1 MMVVQLKMRS
11 LVVITDHW
19 SASIKHSF
27 CFLNIVRKF
36 FGRYVFETLK
46 AFPLTGDYP
55 NQIPKQGPI
64 ELEFPKQLW
73 CCLFVFLYFCIF
85 VFLYFCIF
93 FLTPVYNRFLSS
105 TLFCDRTFSIQ
116 LCQFNFHFWHFDRL
130 FVPQIGLS
138 WNPFCTI
145 EKIYESLISN
155 NFIEF
160 PHLHNFINLL
170 SCKHNFKCD
179 DVFAWLACR
188 NSLLWR
194 KILKQ
199 ASSQRNL
206 LNELLLQPK
215 LNAHQGR
222 NDKERCNGGISK
234 DFFPV
239 SIFSFLSQVHSLVV
253 DGIKA
258 FIK

>member
-1 MMVVQLKMRS
+1 MVVESKMRS

-27 CFLNIVRKF
+27 CFLNIVRIIF

-55 NQIPKQGPI
+55 NQIPKQGSI

-73 CCLFVFLYFCIF
+73 CCLFVYLYFCIF
-85 VFLYFCIF
+85 VFLYFCISV

-130 FVPQIGLS
+130 FVRQIGLS

-155 NFIEF
+155 NYRISSFTQFYQFVPANIT
-160 PHLHNFINLL
+160 LITLL
-170 SCKHNFKCD
+170 
-179 DVFAWLACR
+179 
-188 NSLLWR
+188 
-194 KILKQ
+194 
-199 ASSQRNL
+199 
-206 LNELLLQPK
+206 
-215 LNAHQGR
+215 
-222 NDKERCNGGISK
+222 
-234 DFFPV
+234 
-239 SIFSFLSQVHSLVV
+239 
-253 DGIKA
+253 
-258 FIK
+258 